1 MMTQIALPAP
11 AVLPASNAAANS
23 VQLDLWRD
31 VAMHPQMWKLIVES
45 ANDPVIVT
53 TADLSSPGP
62 YIVYVNAAFTRLT
75 GYSAEEV
82 AGLSPRILQGPLT
95 DRAEMHRMRAELEA
109 GRPFVG
115 ETINYTKDGRSYF
128 MEWSV
133 YGLSERCAEGCAAPA
148 FFVAVQRDVSAR
160 KQYERQ
166 IEEQTRLLAEAN
178 AQLARANERLET
190 LSLTDSLTGVFNHRA
205 LWQKLEAEVA
215 RAVRYGTPLSLLLID
230 VDHFKFYNDTFG
242 HPAGDEALQQLAL
255 LLQRQGRGS
264 DLVARHGGEEFA
276 ILLPQTGQSGALAL
290 AEELR
295 ATVERSSWP
304 LHPITVSLGIAT
316 TQAANPNGLEADVV
330 AVAADLMSQADQALY
345 FSKMRG
351 RNCVSQ
357 WECKRSEQ

>member
-1 MMTQIALPAP
+1 MTQIALPAP
-11 AVLPASNAAANS
+11 AVLPAPNEAANS

-31 VAMHPQMWKLIVES
+31 VAMRSQMWELIVES

-82 AGLSPRILQGPLT
+82 TGLSPRVLQGPLT

-115 ETINYTKDGRSYF
+115 ETINYTKDGHPYF

-133 YGLSERCAEGCAAPA
+133 YGLSEGCATPA

-215 RAVRYGTPLSLLLID
+215 RSVRYGTPLSLLLID
-230 VDHFKFYNDTFG
+230 VDHFKRYNDTFG

-255 LLQRQGRGS
+255 LLQKQGRGS

-316 TQAANPNGLEADVV
+316 TEAANTEGLEVGVV
-330 AVAADLMSQADQALY
+330 AVATDLMSQADQALY
-345 FSKMRG
+345 SSKVRG
-351 RNCVSQ
+351 RNCISQ
-357 WECKRSEQ
+357 WECERSER